1 MNILTGILAR
11 EHLSNTDSLNIVW
24 MATENKPFYE
34 FMVSLGHNLLSY
46 EDLYFGYN
54 NPHIVICNNKLY
66 QFTECLSISVK
77 YHLPSIVIDHA
88 YKHDMLDPTKI
99 EELNNIPCC
108 YKIAINQKISDS
120 WGKIH
125 DAIMSYDINSEESIS
140 KWQNM
145 LYQSAKR
152 IYTI

>member
-1 MNILTGILAR
+1 
-11 EHLSNTDSLNIVW
+11 
-24 MATENKPFYE
+24 
-34 FMVSLGHNLLSY
+34 
-46 EDLYFGYN
+46 
-54 NPHIVICNNKLY
+54 LY